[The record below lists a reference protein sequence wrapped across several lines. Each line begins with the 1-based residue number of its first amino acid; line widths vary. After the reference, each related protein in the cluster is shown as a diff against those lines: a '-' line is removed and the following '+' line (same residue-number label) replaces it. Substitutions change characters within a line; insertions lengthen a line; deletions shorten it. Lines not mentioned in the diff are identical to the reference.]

1 MISGGAMQIE
11 FTKMEGIGNDF
22 IFIDDRKH
30 SIEDHISYRTLS
42 RRLCDRRFGI
52 GGDGMILILNS
63 QTCDLQ
69 FRIFNSDGSE
79 AQMCGNGM
87 RCFARLV
94 YEKQIVQKN
103 EFSVETPAGK
113 IIPRILFDKEGKIEA
128 VKVDMG
134 QPILDPV
141 SIPFVSTR
149 SQAISEEM
157 EIEGRQIM
165 ITAVS
170 MGNPHAVIFVDSA
183 DKAPVLQLGPMIEK
197 NPRFPEKTNVEFVEV
212 ISNNELRMKV
222 WERGAGVT
230 LACGTGACAAMV
242 AAHVNQ
248 KIGEQAVVHL
258 DGGDL
263 FIEWDQKTNHVYK
276 TGPARKV
283 YTGTI
288 EI

>member
-1 MISGGAMQIE
+1 MKIE

-22 IFIDDRKH
+22 LFIDDRDH
-30 SIEDHISYRTLS
+30 CIENKIPYHILS
-42 RRLCDRRFGI
+42 RNLCHRRFGI

-63 QTCDLQ
+63 RICDLQ

-79 AQMCGNGM
+79 PQMCGNGM

-94 YEKQIVQKN
+94 YEKQIIQKN
-103 EFSVETPAGK
+103 EFSVETLAGK
-113 IIPRILFDKEGKIEA
+113 IIPRILFDKAGKIDA

-134 QPILDPV
+134 EPILDPA
-141 SIPFVSTR
+141 SIPFISNR

-157 EIEGRQIM
+157 EIDGRQIM

-212 ISNNELRMKV
+212 ISDNELKMKV

-230 LACGTGACAAMV
+230 LACGTGACASLV
-242 AAHVNQ
+242 AAHLNQ
-248 KIGEQAVVHL
+248 KAGKQAVIHL

-276 TGPARKV
+276 TGPAHMV
-283 YTGTI
+283 FTGTI